1 MMGLPLEE
9 IAVGQTLELGTYA
22 FTRDNVLA
30 FARKYDPQPFH
41 VDDAAAAR
49 GPFGKLAASG
59 WHTAAAWMKCYIA
72 TNQRGEAERR
82 AAGLRV
88 YETRPSPGFD
98 NLRWLKPVFPG
109 DSVRYRTTVT
119 AKRDLVTRP
128 DMGLLFSRN
137 EGFNQHGELVYS
149 FDGKVLALKRQA

>member
-9 IAVGQTLELGTYA
+9 IDIGWRVELGSHA

-41 VDDAAAAR
+41 VDDEAAAR

-72 TNQRGEAERR
+72 TNQAAEAARR
-82 AAGLRV
+82 AAGLPV

-98 NLRWLKPVFPG
+98 NLKWLKPVFPG
-109 DSVRYRTTVT
+109 DTISYRATVT
-119 AKRDLVTRP
+119 AKRELVPRP
-128 DMGLLFSRN
+128 GLGLLFSVN
-137 EGFNQHGELVYS
+137 EGVNQAGELVFS
-149 FDGKVLALKRQA
+149 FDGKVLSLKR